1 MSYDIYLNDP
11 ITGATIEFE
20 EPHQMK
26 GGTYAIGG
34 TTEAHLN
41 ITWNYGGH
49 FRRVLGDGGIRSIY
63 QKTGADTIPVLQY
76 AAEQLGDDTDEDYWK
91 PTEGNAKAA
100 ILQLLAMAKMRPDGV
115 WEGD

>member
-1 MSYDIYLNDP
+1 MANASERSRIPSAVASPGIAP
-11 ITGATIEFE
+11 IST
-20 EPHQMK
+20 
-26 GGTYAIGG
+26 AIGG